1 MAEST
6 IKKLEEGRA
15 KFAFDKATA
24 AAANQSKKKDYK
36 QYAKKMP
43 MMIKSNGLGAS
54 IAFAFSKSKDKEGRI
69 TAWGLLY
76 NDIDGWLRTD
86 KKALLGNIGQNAQ
99 LADVIISLNS
109 AEYRAVA
116 VEVLAFLNW
125 LRRFAEGLIEGEAE
139 DN

>member
-15 KFAFDKATA
+15 KLAFDMATI
-24 AAANQSKKKDYK
+24 AAANQGKKKEYK

-54 IAFAFSKSKDKEGRI
+54 VAFAFSKSKDKEGRI

-76 NDIDGWLRTD
+76 NDIDAWLRAD
-86 KKALLGNIGQNAQ
+86 HKSLLGSISQEDR
-99 LADVIISLNS
+99 LVDVVISLNS
-109 AEYRAVA
+109 SEYRAVT
-116 VEVLAFLNW
+116 VETLAFLNW

-139 DN
+139 E